1 MRNVLLI
8 AVSFVREQRWP
19 IFVLLMWVVLLAAVG
34 LAVDLRRASEREDVL
49 MIFKQLSIYGVA
61 FAVFFG
67 GSAIHNDR
75 RSRRILAVLSK
86 AVGRRQ
92 YLLGLLTG
100 IALAI
105 SLFGFS
111 MGFTGSWVLG
121 QAGFSVPWLWYLIV
135 CCMAACLLSA
145 CSAVLFSTFMSPL
158 FATLTT
164 GLLIG
169 VPALL
174 TLQTGGKWAYGIPV
188 YPLMERMLNASFH
201 DRLEPNW
208 PVLMIAL
215 GDMLAMWLIAS
226 WIFRE
231 RDIAVSVD

>member
-1 MRNVLLI
+1 MRNVMLI

-34 LAVDLRRASEREDVL
+34 LAVDLRRPSDREDVL

-61 FAVFFG
+61 FAIFFG

-100 IALAI
+100 IAMAVG
-105 SLFGFS
+105 LFGFS

-121 QAGFSVPWLWYLIV
+121 QAGFPVAWLWYLIL

-145 CSAVLFSTFMSPL
+145 CLAVMFSTFMPPL
-158 FATLTT
+158 FATLAT

-174 TLQTGGKWAYGIPV
+174 TIQTGGKWAYGIPV
-188 YPLMERMLNASFH
+188 YPLLERMLNAGFH
-201 DRLEPNW
+201 DRVQPNW
-208 PVLMIAL
+208 PVLTIAF
-215 GDMLAMWLIAS
+215 GDMLALWLIAS